1 MLYRFKKKKKMPTT
15 VGSGFAVT
23 FPGLDSFRESS
34 SVLGIDA
41 KELGNK
47 QRFGELERK
56 GQNSRYYTVIK
67 GWLP

>member
-1 MLYRFKKKKKMPTT
+1 M
-15 VGSGFAVT
+15 GSGFAVT
-23 FPGLDSFRESS
+23 FPGLDSFWESS

-47 QRFGELERK
+47 QRFGELDRK
-56 GQNSRYYTVIK
+56 GQNNRYYTVIK